1 MRSEGAAGLI
11 CNYTSLSSL
20 QGATRI
26 NALIPLEERGWEFLL
41 LCQTRDSS
49 GRNVVPAQG

>member
-49 GRNVVPAQG
+49 GLNVLPAQG